1 MRSTKRCR
9 LSNSTSYVFEVSLA
23 LNRNNQNTL
32 YVLFRNLYFRTCYL
46 LLINVTPVF
55 VLEGKAPEL
64 KYDTIAERN
73 AIQFKGAR
81 PKGPREVKTGKD
93 RSRFHFVLK
102 QCEEM
107 LKLMG
112 LTCIRGEGEAEAL
125 CAYLN
130 ADGVSGKLVCWDK
143 NRVSRKFHLLIC

>member
-1 MRSTKRCR
+1 M
-9 LSNSTSYVFEVSLA
+9 
-23 LNRNNQNTL
+23 
-32 YVLFRNLYFRTCYL
+32 
-46 LLINVTPVF
+46 NVQPVF
-55 VLEGKAPEL
+55 VLEGRAPEL

-81 PKGPREVKTGKD
+81 PKTAGVKTGKD

-107 LKLMG
+107 LNLMG
-112 LTCIRGEGEAEAL
+112 LACVRGKGEAEAL

-130 ADGVSGKLVCWDK
+130 EDGVSRYD
-143 NRVSRKFHLLIC
+143 RKSGVIRCLR